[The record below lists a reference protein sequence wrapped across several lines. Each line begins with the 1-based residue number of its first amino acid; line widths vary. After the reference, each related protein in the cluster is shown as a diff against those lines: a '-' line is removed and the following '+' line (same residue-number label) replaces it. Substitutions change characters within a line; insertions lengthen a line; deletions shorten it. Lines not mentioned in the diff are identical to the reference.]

1 MADTS
6 PCAENIE
13 QGECH
18 EVEIMM
24 VSFLDKSI
32 SMTKR

>member
-13 QGECH
+13 QEVCH
-18 EVEIMM
+18 GVDNLLL
-24 VSFLDKSI
+24 SLFDKSI
-32 SMTKR
+32 SMLQR